1 MLPCCVTNLCKPCG
15 GASNF
20 RDEHTQLWT
29 SRPWLQKQVFHSY
42 KKVFFF
48 EESRKEREWKAVN
61 WVKSRVLVEYSK
73 LKKNVYINKI
83 ILVMLSI
90 ICSFYCNLKKVMYN
104 SNITLT
110 GDPLVM
116 TIELSSE
123 VPSQRKGEELQLNIV
138 NVPTSQVDNCTRA

>member
-1 MLPCCVTNLCKPCG
+1 
-15 GASNF
+15 
-20 RDEHTQLWT
+20 
-29 SRPWLQKQVFHSY
+29 
-42 KKVFFF
+42 
-48 EESRKEREWKAVN
+48 
-61 WVKSRVLVEYSK
+61 
-73 LKKNVYINKI
+73 
-83 ILVMLSI
+83 MLSI

-138 NVPTSQVDNCTRA
+138 NVPTSQVDNCIRA